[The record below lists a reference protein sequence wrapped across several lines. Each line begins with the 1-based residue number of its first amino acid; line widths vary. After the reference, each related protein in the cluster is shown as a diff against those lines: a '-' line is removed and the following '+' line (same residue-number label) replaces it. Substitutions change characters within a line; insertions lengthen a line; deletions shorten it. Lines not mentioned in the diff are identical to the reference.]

1 MASTTLSRSVQ
12 TVRKAGAERQP
23 ILQTGCL
30 DSGGAQNGF
39 TLLEIVC
46 VLAIVAVLAA
56 ILLPRIPIGTSRPR
70 LEAYALETASLL
82 ASDRSA
88 AMRRHVQISTD
99 VDAPARSVRSGA
111 TGRMVRV
118 PDDVI
123 FDAVL
128 PKLCNRRPAFSTIGF
143 LPSGMSCGG
152 TIVLTRLGAG
162 YEIRV
167 NWLTGGIE
175 VVSRNT
181 Q

>member
-1 MASTTLSRSVQ
+1 
-12 TVRKAGAERQP
+12 
-23 ILQTGCL
+23 
-30 DSGGAQNGF
+30 
-39 TLLEIVC
+39 
-46 VLAIVAVLAA
+46 
-56 ILLPRIPIGTSRPR
+56 
-70 LEAYALETASLL
+70 
-82 ASDRSA
+82 
-88 AMRRHVQISTD
+88 MRRHVQISTD
-99 VDAPARSVRSGA
+99 VDAPARLVRSGA